1 MTTSPPLRFIDV
13 FSGCGGLSL
22 GLLMAGCK
30 GVFAI
35 ERSDLAFS
43 TLKHNLIGR
52 PKFSFDWPTWL
63 PQEAMTCEHLL
74 SNYANQ
80 LGGLR
85 GKVDLIVGGPPCQG
99 FSTAG
104 KRDPNDPRNRMTEQ
118 YLALV
123 GLIQPKFLI
132 IENVAGYNM
141 KFDNG
146 DFPSENVGNEKS
158 YAEYIA
164 NRLIES
170 GYHVNAEVVNCAKF
184 GVPQNRLRFI
194 MICERIDKKRLPGN
208 LLLRLEARREE
219 FLVSRGLPKTR
230 PVSCYSAI
238 SDLEIGES
246 LLVPSTDSPVKG
258 FFEIGYSF
266 KRRLTAYQKLMR
278 IGAARINPDSKRLPK
293 HKDRTISYFK
303 FVQSVCRPGRSLSV
317 SERKIVGTQKFS
329 TTVLYKDLPAPTV
342 TTLPDDIL
350 HYSEPRILTVRENAR
365 LQSFPDWFS
374 FRGKYTTGGKKR
386 KMECPRYTQVGNAV
400 PPLLAEA
407 LGETVLERHAQLDS
421 GEVLNRIIGVEI
433 VGV

>member
-1 MTTSPPLRFIDV
+1 MTTPSPLRFIDV
-13 FSGCGGLSL
+13 FAGCGGLSL
-22 GLLMAGCK
+22 GLLKAGCK
-30 GVFAI
+30 GVFAV

-43 TLKHNLIGR
+43 TLKHNLIGN

-63 PQEAMTCEHLL
+63 PKEAMTCEHLL
-74 SNYANQ
+74 GNYANQ

-141 KFDNG
+141 KFDSK
-146 DFPSENVGNEKS
+146 DFSAENIGKEKS

-194 MICERIDKKRLPGN
+194 MICERIDKKRSAQN

-219 FLVSRGLPKTR
+219 FLVARGLPRKK
-230 PVSCYSAI
+230 PVSCGSAI
-238 SDLEIGES
+238 SDLEIGKS
-246 LLVPSTDSPVKG
+246 ALVPSTDSPVKG
-258 FFEIGYSF
+258 FFEIEYSF
-266 KRRLTAYQKLMR
+266 KNSLTAYQKLMR
-278 IGAARINPDSKRLPK
+278 SGAARINPDSKRLPK
-293 HKDRTISYFK
+293 HKEKTISYFK
-303 FVQSVCRPGRSLSV
+303 LVQSVCRPGRSLSIN
-317 SERKIVGTQKFS
+317 ERKIVGTQKFA
-329 TTVLYKDLPAPTV
+329 TTVLYKGLPAPTI

-374 FRGKYTTGGKKR
+374 FQGKYTTGGKQR

-407 LGETVLERHAQLDS
+407 LGETLIERHAQLDS
-421 GEVLNRIIGVEI
+421 VEVLNLQSGAHV
-433 VGV
+433 VGA